1 MSRRKN
7 DAGRASRHDTHPGG
21 GGASRRAPDARPGR
35 SRGPADR
42 RADTSTARGAARPAE
57 ARVPVVGAGPS
68 VAPGERESFRLRP
81 DQLIVASTLC
91 LLVIGLVMVYSVSS
105 AVGFFREDGD
115 LLYYLR
121 QQSLIALAGLV
132 ILVVVSRVDYR
143 RWRLLTPLAVLGACV
158 LLVLVHIPGIG
169 REAGGATRWMDLGP
183 LSLQPSELAKLAV
196 ILVGAHLLATKKAR
210 SGRFEDIAWPLGGLV
225 IVVCLLILWQRD
237 LGTALVVGVVTMG
250 LFWVA
255 GMRVRDWSVLGGAG
269 VALTLVAIFLEDYR
283 RERFMA
289 FLDPFADARD
299 SGFQI
304 VQSFLAMGS
313 GGWFGVGP
321 GLSIQKFS
329 YLPEAHTDMILAV
342 LGEEFGLVGVGV
354 VALLF
359 AVFAGAGLAIA
370 RRCADPFG
378 RFLVA
383 GCTFLVAGQAA
394 VNMGGV
400 MGALPLTGIPLPF
413 ISYGRTNL
421 LVVLVAVGIM
431 LSVARFGP
439 ATMSATA
446 SIHPEHGERANVTHI
461 DSRRRHGRARSAR
474 AGHS

>member
-1 MSRRKN
+1 MSS
-7 DAGRASRHDTHPGG
+7 SRHRTGRP
-21 GGASRRAPDARPGR
+21 SRPDSPPAPAVGVDR
-35 SRGPADR
+35 SPD
-42 RADTSTARGAARPAE
+42 SE
-57 ARVPVVGAGPS
+57 
-68 VAPGERESFRLRP
+68 ERESFRVRP
-81 DQLIVASTLC
+81 YQLLVASTLC
-91 LLVIGLVMVYSVSS
+91 LLVVGLVMVFSVSS

-115 LLYYLR
+115 LLFYLR
-121 QQSLIALAGLV
+121 QQGLIALAGLV
-132 ILVVVSRVDYR
+132 AMVVISRVDYR

-158 LLVLVHIPGIG
+158 LLVLVHVPGIG
-169 REAGGATRWMDLGP
+169 REAGGATRWLDLGP
-183 LSLQPSELAKLAV
+183 LPLQPSEVAKLAIV
-196 ILVGAHLLATKKAR
+196 MLGAHLLATKKAR
-210 SGRFEDIAWPLGGLV
+210 SGRFEDIAWPLGGFV

-255 GMRVRDWSVLGGAG
+255 GMRLYEWMALGVAG
-269 VALTLVAIFLEDYR
+269 IALTLVAIFVEDYR

-289 FLDPFADARD
+289 FLHPFDDVRD

-321 GLSIQKFS
+321 GLSVQKFS

-354 VALLF
+354 VVLLF
-359 AVFAGAGLAIA
+359 AVFAGAGLVIA

-439 ATMSATA
+439 VIVTVPAAVR
-446 SIHPEHGERANVTHI
+446 PERREQANVTYI
-461 DSRRRHGRARSAR
+461 DSRRRYRGSRGARV
-474 AGHS
+474 GHS